1 MEMNFPGLLWIALI
15 GVLVLSVPY
24 IVHLINSRRQEKVGS
39 ESFQEF
45 TSARKLVL
53 DKVQRWRNHYMLG
66 IDLKQ
71 NILVYCRF
79 GTYPAQMTINLDEV
93 DHTSIDAHYEEVNV
107 GKSRLKKLEYL
118 DILLHFKDRSK
129 PTKSITI
136 FDDRQIRTIMDEPFI
151 AENWVL
157 TLNRHLKSSEDNSG
171 LRLAM

>member
-15 GVLVLSVPY
+15 GILVMSVPY
-24 IVHLINSRRQEKVGS
+24 IFHLIISRRQEKVGS

-45 TSARKLVL
+45 ASSRKLVL
-53 DKVQRWRNHYMLG
+53 DKVQKWRNHYMLG
-66 IDLKQ
+66 LDLKQ

-79 GTYPAQMTINLDEV
+79 GTYPAQMTVNLDEV
-93 DHTSIDAHYEEVNV
+93 DHTSIDAHYGEVHV

-136 FDDRQIRTIMDEPFI
+136 FDERQIRTIMDEPFI

-157 TLNRHLKSSEDNSG
+157 TLNRLLKPSEDNSR

>member
-1 MEMNFPGLLWIALI
+1 MEMNFPGGLWLP
-15 GVLVLSVPY
+15 LVAMFVVSLPFLF
-24 IVHLINSRRQEKVGS
+24 HLINSRRQEKSGL

-45 TSARKLVL
+45 ASTRKLVL

-66 IDLKQ
+66 LDLKQ

-79 GTYPAQMTINLDEV
+79 GYYPAQMTIPLDEV
-93 DHTSIDAHYEEVNV
+93 DHTSLDAHYEEVPV
-107 GKSRLKKLEYL
+107 GKTKLKKLDYL

-129 PTKSITI
+129 PAKSITI
-136 FDDRQIRTIMDEPFI
+136 FDQRQIRTMTDEHFI